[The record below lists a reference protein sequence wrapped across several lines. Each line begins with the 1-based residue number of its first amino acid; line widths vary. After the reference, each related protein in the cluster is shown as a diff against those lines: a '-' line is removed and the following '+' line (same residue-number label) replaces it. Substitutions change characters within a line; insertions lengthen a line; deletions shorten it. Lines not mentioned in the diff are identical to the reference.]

1 MLLLLSAICK
11 GQMITTIAGGG
22 VAVNTGDGGSA
33 IIANISYPVGG
44 FFDKNGVYYFSTNST
59 GNSIRK
65 ITPDKN
71 IYLVAGTGASFY
83 SGDNGPA
90 TAATLNRPQ
99 AVAIDKM
106 GNVYIAD
113 AGNNR
118 IRKVNSSTGIISTI
132 AGTGMGGFSGDGGH
146 ATSAKLLSPQDL
158 CFDSKGNLYI
168 AENAN
173 ARVRKIDT
181 SGIITTV
188 VGTGTVF
195 SSAGGGRA
203 DTTSIVGVSG
213 LCVDQ
218 YDNLYIAD
226 WQSRVYKVTSSGI
239 ITTVVGN
246 GISGYS
252 GDGGSAISAS
262 TIPLKVTADKL
273 GNIYIA
279 EYDQNRI
286 RKVNAAGI
294 IYTIAGNGSPSYS
307 GNGELAV
314 SSQVDH
320 PAGIAADSCNNIYI
334 ADCRNHRIRKIAFNP
349 DCIPMAVAEVTETT
363 PTIYPTPATATVTIN
378 AGVAIA
384 HISICNAVG
393 QQVLELHPT
402 GGKKSV
408 EANVQH
414 LPAGIY
420 VVMVNGLYA
429 GKMVKGE

>member
-1 MLLLLSAICK
+1 
-11 GQMITTIAGGG
+11 
-22 VAVNTGDGGSA
+22 
-33 IIANISYPVGG
+33 
-44 FFDKNGVYYFSTNST
+44 
-59 GNSIRK
+59 
-65 ITPDKN
+65 
-71 IYLVAGTGASFY
+71 
-83 SGDNGPA
+83 
-90 TAATLNRPQ
+90 
-99 AVAIDKM
+99 M

-168 AENAN
+168 AE
-173 ARVRKIDT
+173 
-181 SGIITTV
+181 
-188 VGTGTVF
+188 
-195 SSAGGGRA
+195 

-218 YDNLYIAD
+218 FDNLYIAD